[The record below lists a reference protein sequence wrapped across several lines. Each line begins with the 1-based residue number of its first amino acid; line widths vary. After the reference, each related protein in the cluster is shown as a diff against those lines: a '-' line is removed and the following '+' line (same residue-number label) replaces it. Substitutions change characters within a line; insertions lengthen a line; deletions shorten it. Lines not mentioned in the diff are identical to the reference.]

1 MASAKYRTPEYRAAK
16 RDADAAQA
24 RGEWLTCCETIC
36 LKSTRDIAPTD
47 DVDIAHA
54 EELPRQVAKNAPG
67 TQVKLTYL
75 RFRDFDGFHAA
86 LREHCDAGD
95 VDFID
100 GIVHGPD
107 ELVLCLGRYVDLV
120 AVDHNPAPPAVAAKG

>member
-47 DVDIAHA
+47 DVDIAHDEA
-54 EELPRQVAKNAPG
+54 
-67 TQVKLTYL
+67 
-75 RFRDFDGFHAA
+75 
-86 LREHCDAGD
+86 
-95 VDFID
+95 
-100 GIVHGPD
+100 GIVVLGPAHAHCNRS
-107 ELVLCLGRYVDLV
+107 EGATRGHRIRAGRDDTRWIL
-120 AVDHNPAPPAVAAKG
+120 